1 MTLVAPAKDVLAG
14 YRQAGRLLWPFL
26 VTHVLVRLFI
36 LAVLAPVTGLVLSVA
51 VATSGQSALTDQ
63 DIAWFVLSPVGLAAA
78 LVVACLSVAG
88 AVLDVALM
96 TGILRTGERGT
107 GAVIA
112 FALRLILSRF
122 TTLFGFALRLI
133 LRILAIA
140 APFLAAAGLVA
151 LLLLTDYDINFYLTA
166 RPPAF
171 LLAAGLIAILALGL
185 ALVLL
190 WKLSGWALALHLVM
204 LRRTPAS
211 AAFGESASRL
221 AGHKRRLVAGIVWWV
236 ALRLALGVV
245 VTAVAAFLVNVV
257 PASLGANLRLVAAA
271 TIAIVLLL
279 SLANAVVAAW
289 SNGALADL
297 LNRLY
302 GKVVSD
308 GAAAPEAKAEL
319 AASGT
324 GLSLSPAVVLLVA
337 VGASIIGFAAGGA
350 LLEEVGAQRSVE
362 IIAHRGAA
370 GTRPENTLAAVTK
383 AVEDGADWVEID
395 VQETADGEVVVAH
408 DSDFMKV
415 AGVNLKIWDATM
427 ERLADID
434 IGGWFDPAYAGERT
448 PTLRQALEA
457 VKGRGRMLIE
467 LKYYGYDV
475 DLEARVVGIVD
486 ALGMAG
492 DIAVMSLKYDGI
504 RKMRALRPDWR
515 YGVLAAT
522 AIGNLT
528 GLEADFLAVNTGQV
542 SLRLIR
548 RAHQQGKQVYVWT
561 VDDPVTM
568 SRMISM
574 GVDGLITNEPLLARR
589 VMTARNELSTA
600 ERLALWVADQLRI
613 KSFDLV
619 GDESDA

>member
-383 AVEDGADWVEID
+383 AVEDGADWV
-395 VQETADGEVVVAH
+395 
-408 DSDFMKV
+408 S
-415 AGVNLKIWDATM
+415 TM